1 MPKGMRLAVALLLAG
16 AIAQGVLSQE
26 LPAPPKPGTDATTF
40 QPQKPEVEPKAEVSV
55 QETTSTFKLRVNLV
69 QVHVVVRGEK
79 DKIVD
84 GLRKEDFQLYDN
96 GKLQTISTFALEN
109 DQSRKERTEAAGK
122 TQVDGEENAVR
133 LSGTM
138 PERFV
143 AVVFDDIHLLTS
155 DVDPMRIAANG
166 FIDSMALADRVGLFT
181 TSGLLTQD
189 FTSDKELLKKEL
201 LKVMSR
207 GHVLGNPGNCPNVS
221 YEMAVQVAK
230 EGGPPVSLRPG
241 EAPDSSTA
249 YAILYEETLRCSPGL
264 SGTAVAAILEAE
276 IRRVTEEG
284 DAENRNVYKELQN
297 VLRLLASKPGER
309 ILLLA
314 SPGFPISD
322 LTTQM
327 SGVVDGAN
335 RSNIVINA
343 IVARGLYTTDL
354 LGDISVPG
362 SDPPELVGQ
371 AANYRTLI
379 QTEQQFVLMDFAYGT
394 SGRFFHNSNNLEGG
408 LKQLGSVPEVS
419 YVLGFSP
426 ANQKMDGHFHTIK
439 VTVTGKQ
446 KYSIQAR
453 RGYFAPKR
461 LEDPAEIA
469 KQEIQDAVLSRDEI
483 FDLPLSLQTQYFKT
497 ANAEV
502 RLSVV
507 SHLDV
512 QNMKFRKSEGR
523 NYNQLTVA
531 TVIFDENGK
540 FVMGNEKL
548 VKIRLLDASIERLGH
563 SGFVVKSTFDLKPG
577 RYLVRQVVRDS
588 EGPQMAA
595 RSGIVDIPD

>member
-26 LPAPPKPGTDATTF
+26 PPAPPKPGTDATTS

-69 QVHVVVRGEK
+69 QVHVVVRGDK
-79 DKIVD
+79 GKIVD

-143 AVVFDDIHLLTS
+143 ALVFDDIHLLTS
-155 DVDPMRIAANG
+155 DVAPMRIAANG

-207 GHVLGNPGNCPNVS
+207 GHVLGSPGSCPNVS
-221 YEMAVQVAK
+221 YDMAVQVAK

-249 YAILYEETLRCSPGL
+249 YAILYEETLRCLPGL
-264 SGTAVAAILEAE
+264 SGTAVAALLEAE

-284 DAENRNVYKELQN
+284 DAENRNVYRELQN

-309 ILLLA
+309 VLLLA

-343 IVARGLYTTDL
+343 IDARGLYTTDL

-379 QTEQQFVLMDFAYGT
+379 QAEQQFVLMDLAYGT

-439 VTVTGKQ
+439 VTVTGNQ
-446 KYSIQAR
+446 KYAIQAR
-453 RGYFAPKR
+453 RGYFAPKK

-469 KQEIQDAVLSRDEI
+469 KQEIQDAVLSQDEI

-497 ANAEV
+497 ADAEA

-595 RSGIVDIPD
+595 HSGIVDIPD